1 MLKVEIPKDRN
12 KLKQQIE
19 ALRYQILVDTNEE
32 DKRIHAEALLALEE
46 AMEGNG

>member
-32 DKRIHAEALLALEE
+32 DKRIHESALRSLEA
-46 AMEGNG
+46 AMEGGK

>member
-19 ALRYQILVDTNEE
+19 ALRYQILVD
-32 DKRIHAEALLALEE
+32 KRIHESALRSLEA
-46 AMEGNG
+46 AMEGKA

>member
-19 ALRYQILVDTNEE
+19 ALRYQISVDSNEK
-32 DKRIHAEALLALEE
+32 DKQIHEKALLTLEA
-46 AMEGNG
+46 AMEGVA